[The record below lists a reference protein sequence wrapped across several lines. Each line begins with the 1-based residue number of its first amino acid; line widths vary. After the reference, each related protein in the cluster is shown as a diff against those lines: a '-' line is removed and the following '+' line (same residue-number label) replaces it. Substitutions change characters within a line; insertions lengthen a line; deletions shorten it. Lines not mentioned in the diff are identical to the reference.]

1 MVEEHYAVEILGL
14 DIGPVP
20 TDIYLGVG
28 VSGHKVTYAGAVNIT
43 WKASRG
49 RGNGTSTFLV
59 VDHLPYCIVFGRDTI
74 FKQELLSDGILV
86 LLQLPPDKGDLFFPI
101 KSLSC

>member
-1 MVEEHYAVEILGL
+1 MGL

-20 TDIYLGVG
+20 ADIHLGVG
-28 VSGHKVTYAGAVNIT
+28 ASGHKVTYAGAVNIT

-49 RGNGTSTFLV
+49 RGSRTSTFLV
-59 VDHLPYCIVFGRDTI
+59 VDDLPYCIVFGRDTI
-74 FKQELLSDGILV
+74 FKQNLLAEGILV
-86 LLQLPPDKGDLFFPI
+86 LFPVTRDKGDLFFPI